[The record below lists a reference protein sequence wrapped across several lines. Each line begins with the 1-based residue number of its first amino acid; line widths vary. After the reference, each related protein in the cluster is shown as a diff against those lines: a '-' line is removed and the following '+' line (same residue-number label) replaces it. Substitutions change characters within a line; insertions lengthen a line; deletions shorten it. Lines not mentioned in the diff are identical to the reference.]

1 MRSYCSTS
9 YCIAGR
15 LIEVVTGRTFEQ
27 ALAELLLR
35 PLGIRRF
42 AFYREDVARYRV
54 AVGHR
59 YDPES
64 EGFRVVEH
72 LRLPHAVAAAGGS
85 LTMTATELLRFG
97 LLHAYDGTLP
107 GESSWIAPE
116 YIRKLREPSRR
127 VPPDDSELI
136 CAWLSVPVAHDRLLA
151 ANGATIEQNA
161 FLVILPAAR
170 FALAILANTGGG
182 ADRLML
188 SLGAEILQECTGKT
202 MLLPSPVP
210 PGLALADADLDSM
223 RVSELEG
230 DYRNVA
236 RCNVRREGNRLR
248 LHMETED
255 TVAGATIRQ
264 SATLVRTSR
273 AHEFAVWLDDALAP
287 HTLLSFLAPEGGP
300 ARHLSMA
307 SRLYVRV

>member
-1 MRSYCSTS
+1 
-9 YCIAGR
+9 
-15 LIEVVTGRTFEQ
+15 LF
-27 ALAELLLR
+27 
-35 PLGIRRF
+35 
-42 AFYREDVARYRV
+42 
-54 AVGHR
+54 
-59 YDPES
+59 
-64 EGFRVVEH
+64 
-72 LRLPHAVAAAGGS
+72 
-85 LTMTATELLRFG
+85 
-97 LLHAYDGTLP
+97 
-107 GESSWIAPE
+107 
-116 YIRKLREPSRR
+116 
-127 VPPDDSELI
+127 
-136 CAWLSVPVAHDRLLA
+136 A

-188 SLGAEILQECTGKT
+188 GLGAEILRECTGET

-223 RVSELEG
+223 KVAEFEG

-236 RCNVRREGNRLR
+236 RCTVRREGNRLR

-255 TVAGATIRQ
+255 TVARATIRQ

-273 AHEFAVWLDDALAP
+273 AREFAVWLDDAPAP
-287 HTLLSFLAPEGGP
+287 HTVLSFLAPEIGP